1 MVQQNSSS
9 LIERMDRL
17 PVNRAHWKIAMIGGL
32 GLLFDGMD
40 GSLVSYILPILR
52 DKWALDGLQSGLIGS
67 SLLIGMLIGA
77 LTAGPISDR
86 IGRRRVM
93 MWALLL
99 FTLATFVAA
108 FSMNWQMFF
117 LLRVLAGIGIGA
129 ESAVIPTYVAELI
142 PAKRRGLFAGAV
154 AGFLAFGYVL
164 ASLIGYFVV
173 ARFDDG
179 WRYGQIITAIPVL
192 LVLWW
197 RRAMPESPRW
207 LLSRGENDKAEEI
220 VGGIER
226 GVLVPVTSPL
236 SWKAQGDGTNSP
248 AKLIQHHELLGRDLL
263 GRTLLLWLIWM
274 ALTFSFFGFFSWIP
288 SLLVDRGLTVTTSF
302 SYVLLMTI
310 AQIPGY
316 YGAAW
321 LNEKIGRKTNIAL
334 FLAIGTAGAWL
345 LSQSVDP
352 WQVIASGALLA
363 AGMNGTY
370 AALYAYT
377 PEVYPTR
384 LRATGMGMASAV
396 GRIGGIAAPIIIG
409 VSQQALGFA
418 GVFIMIM
425 SVLAVTAVLVV
436 VFGVST
442 KGRSLESLTEAVPI
456 VAQKEN

>member
-1 MVQQNSSS
+1 MSEHNSSA
-9 LIERMDRL
+9 LISRMDRL
-17 PVNRAHWKIAMIGGL
+17 RVNGAHWKLAMIGGL

-52 DKWALDGLQSGLIGS
+52 EKWALDGLQSGLIGS

-93 MWALLL
+93 MWALML
-99 FTLATFVAA
+99 FTLATLVAA
-108 FSMNWQMFF
+108 FSMNWQVFF
-117 LLRVLAGIGIGA
+117 VLRVLAGIGIGA

-142 PAKRRGLFAGAV
+142 PAKRRGLFVGAV

-173 ARFDDG
+173 AQFDEG

-207 LLSRGENDKAEEI
+207 LLSRGEYDKAEQI
-220 VGGIER
+220 VDGIER
-226 GVLVPVTSPL
+226 GVLIPVESKL
-236 SWKAQGDGTNSP
+236 SWKAQGDGTSKP
-248 AKLIQHHELLGRDLL
+248 ARLIQHHELLKRDLI
-263 GRTLLLWLIWM
+263 GRTLLLWLMWM
-274 ALTFSFFGFFSWIP
+274 ALTFSFFGFFTWIP

-302 SYVLLMTI
+302 SYVLLITI

-352 WQVIASGALLA
+352 WQVIASGALLS

-370 AALYAYT
+370 AGLYAYT

-396 GRIGGIAAPIIIG
+396 GRIGGISAPIIIG
-409 VSQQALGFA
+409 VSQESLGFS
-418 GVFIMIM
+418 GVFVMIM
-425 SVLAVTAVLVV
+425 SVLALTAVLVV
-436 VFGVST
+436 VLGVST
-442 KGRSLESLTEAVPI
+442 KGRSLEDLTGPI
-456 VAQKEN
+456 ATTAPKE